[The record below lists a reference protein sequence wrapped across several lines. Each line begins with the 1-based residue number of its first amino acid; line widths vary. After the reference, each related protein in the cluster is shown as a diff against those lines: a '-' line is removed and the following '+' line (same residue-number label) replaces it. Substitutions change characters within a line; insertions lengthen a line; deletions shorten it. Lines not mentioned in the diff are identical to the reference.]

1 MEDRKNAGIRVPLD
15 VRDRALPDY
24 WSEACAQLANT
35 DALIADLIN
44 QYPET
49 ILSSRKDPFYTLLRA
64 IVGQQISVKS
74 ADSVWSR
81 LENFNNF
88 NFSPEFFLKADSE
101 ELRSLG
107 LSRQKIEYI
116 KNISNYFY
124 KKQITDNYF
133 KDKSS
138 REISAEL
145 IKIKGIGTWTIEM
158 FLIFYALEP
167 DIFPVKDIGVINTM
181 KKLYGFSSLDEIL
194 KHSERWRPWST
205 VAVWYIWRSLDDEPV
220 LY

>member
-1 MEDRKNAGIRVPLD
+1 VQENLFVHQPLPVKDRVLA
-15 VRDRALPDY
+15 DY
-24 WSEACAQLANT
+24 WSEACIKLAKT
-35 DALIADLIN
+35 DTLMADLIN

-49 ILSSRKDPFYTLLRA
+49 ILSSRRDPFYTLLRA
-64 IVGQQISVKS
+64 IIGQQISVKS
-74 ADSVWSR
+74 ADSMWSR

-107 LSRQKIEYI
+107 LSRQKVEYI
-116 KNISNYFY
+116 KNISSYFY
-124 KKQITDNYF
+124 DKQINDDYF
-133 KDKSS
+133 KNKSS
-138 REISAEL
+138 SEISAEL
-145 IKIKGIGTWTIEM
+145 IKIKGVGTWTIEM

>member
-1 MEDRKNAGIRVPLD
+1 MQENLFVHQPLPVKDRVLA
-15 VRDRALPDY
+15 DY
-24 WSEACAQLANT
+24 WSEACIKLAKT
-35 DALIADLIN
+35 DTLMADLIN

-49 ILSSRKDPFYTLLRA
+49 ILSSRRDPFYTLLRA
-64 IVGQQISVKS
+64 IIGQQISVKS
-74 ADSVWSR
+74 ADSMWSR

-107 LSRQKIEYI
+107 LSRQKVEYI
-116 KNISNYFY
+116 KNISSYFY
-124 KKQITDNYF
+124 DKQINDDYF
-133 KDKSS
+133 KNKSS
-138 REISAEL
+138 SEISAEL
-145 IKIKGIGTWTIEM
+145 IKIKGVGTWTIEM

>member
-1 MEDRKNAGIRVPLD
+1 MQENLFVHQPLPVKDRVLA
-15 VRDRALPDY
+15 DY
-24 WSEACAQLANT
+24 WSEACIKLAKT
-35 DALIADLIN
+35 DTLMADLIN

-49 ILSSRKDPFYTLLRA
+49 ILSSRRDPFYTLLRA
-64 IVGQQISVKS
+64 IIGQQISVKS
-74 ADSVWSR
+74 ADSMWSR

-107 LSRQKIEYI
+107 LSRQKVDYI
-116 KNISNYFY
+116 KNISSYFY
-124 KKQITDNYF
+124 DKQINDDYF
-133 KDKSS
+133 KNKSS
-138 REISAEL
+138 SEISAEL
-145 IKIKGIGTWTIEM
+145 IKIKGVGTWTIEM

>member
-1 MEDRKNAGIRVPLD
+1 MQENLFVHQPLPVKD
-15 VRDRALPDY
+15 GVLPDY
-24 WSEACAQLANT
+24 WSEACIKLAET
-35 DALIADLIN
+35 DTLMADLIN
-44 QYPET
+44 QYPES
-49 ILSSRKDPFYTLLRA
+49 ILSSRRDPFYTLLRA
-64 IVGQQISVKS
+64 IIGQQISVKS
-74 ADSVWSR
+74 ADSMWSR

-107 LSRQKIEYI
+107 LSRQKVEYI
-116 KNISNYFY
+116 KNISSYFY
-124 KKQITDNYF
+124 DKQINDDYF
-133 KDKSS
+133 KNKSS
-138 REISAEL
+138 SEISAEL
-145 IKIKGIGTWTIEM
+145 IKIKGVGTWTIEM

>member
-81 LENFNNF
+81 LENFSNF

-116 KNISNYFY
+116 KNISSYFY
-124 KKQITDNYF
+124 EKQITDNYF

-138 REISAEL
+138 SEISSEL

>member
-1 MEDRKNAGIRVPLD
+1 MDKKNIKIEVSLHTQH
-15 VRDRALPDY
+15 RALPDY
-24 WSEACAQLANT
+24 WSEACAQLSKN
-35 DALIADLIN
+35 DPLIANLIKE
-44 QYPET
+44 YPET
-49 ILSSRKDPFYTLLRA
+49 ILSSRRDPFHTLLRA
-64 IVGQQISVKS
+64 VVGQQISVKA

-81 LENFNNF
+81 LEDFNNL

-116 KNISNYFY
+116 KNISNYFHE
-124 KKQITDNYF
+124 KQITDNYF
-133 KDKSS
+133 KDKPSS
-138 REISAEL
+138 EISAEL

-167 DIFPVKDIGVINTM
+167 DIFPVKDIGIINTM

-194 KHSERWRPWST
+194 KHGEKWRPWST
-205 VAVWYIWRSLDDEPV
+205 VAVWYIWRSLDAEPV

>member
-1 MEDRKNAGIRVPLD
+1 MDDKNSEIGVPPHAQ
-15 VRDRALPDY
+15 DRALPDY
-24 WSEACAQLANT
+24 WSEACLKLAET
-35 DALIADLIN
+35 DTLIADLIN

-49 ILSSRKDPFYTLLRA
+49 ILSSRRDPFYTLLRA
-64 IVGQQISVKS
+64 IIGQQISVKS
-74 ADSVWSR
+74 ADSLWSR

-107 LSRQKIEYI
+107 LSRQKVEYT
-116 KNISNYFY
+116 KNISSYFY
-124 KKQITDNYF
+124 DKQINDDYF
-133 KDKSS
+133 KNKSS
-138 REISAEL
+138 SEISAEL
-145 IKIKGIGTWTIEM
+145 IKIKGIGTWTVEM

-194 KHSERWRPWST
+194 KHSEKWRPWST
-205 VAVWYIWRSLDDEPV
+205 VAVWYIWRSLDAEPV

>member
-1 MEDRKNAGIRVPLD
+1 MQENLFVHQPLPVKDRV
-15 VRDRALPDY
+15 LPDY
-24 WSEACAQLANT
+24 WSEACIKLAKT
-35 DALIADLIN
+35 DTLMADLIN

-49 ILSSRKDPFYTLLRA
+49 ILSSRRDPFYTLLRA
-64 IVGQQISVKS
+64 IIGQQISVKS
-74 ADSVWSR
+74 ADSMWSR

-107 LSRQKIEYI
+107 LSRQKVEYI
-116 KNISNYFY
+116 KNISSYFY
-124 KKQITDNYF
+124 EKQITDNYF

-138 REISAEL
+138 SEISAEL

-205 VAVWYIWRSLDDEPV
+205 VAVWYIWRSLDAEPV